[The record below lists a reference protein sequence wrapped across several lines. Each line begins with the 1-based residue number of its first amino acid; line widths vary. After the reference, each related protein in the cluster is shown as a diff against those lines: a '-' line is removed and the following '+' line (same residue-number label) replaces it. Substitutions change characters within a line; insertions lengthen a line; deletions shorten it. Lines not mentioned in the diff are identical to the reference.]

1 MPDRPDQIAT
11 HHTAADDA
19 QGIACSLSM
28 AGLGIYI
35 LTHWAF
41 LLHLIILMCL
51 VVLMITEGVSTI
63 DLS

>member
-1 MPDRPDQIAT
+1 MPDRPDQIAN

-35 LTHWAF
+35 LTHWA
-41 LLHLIILMCL
+41 LAPARPRALP
-51 VVLMITEGVSTI
+51 S
-63 DLS
+63 